1 MCETPS
7 RGVDYG
13 RLVER
18 DRRPGA
24 ELPGA
29 LRRDGAGGDR
39 PPARPLGG
47 RGRVGPVDARA
58 GGQAAHRTRRAVT
71 ARRRPPA
78 VAVTAARLAAC
89 AAWYTLEP
97 RGLVVQPG

>member
-1 MCETPS
+1 MPS
-7 RGVDYG
+7 RGVEYG

-24 ELPGA
+24 GLPGA

-39 PPARPLGG
+39 SPARTLGRRSG
-47 RGRVGPVDARA
+47 LGAVDARA
-58 GGQAAHRTRRAVT
+58 GGQAAHRARRADA

-78 VAVTAARLAAC
+78 LALSAAPRRPPPPVVHSLTA
-89 AAWYTLEP
+89 Y
-97 RGLVVQPG
+97 GLVVQPG